1 MARRRSGNMGASAS
15 AASPF
20 TRAEIFTSAR
30 QSAKELVDEMRS
42 ASQDE
47 ELAGVMARAFLA
59 LPSDL
64 RANVWPEWTQPAKN
78 ADATAI
84 ISN

>member
-1 MARRRSGNMGASAS
+1 
-15 AASPF
+15 
-20 TRAEIFTSAR
+20 
-30 QSAKELVDEMRS
+30 MRS

-78 ADATAI
+78 ADATANI
-84 ISN
+84 NN